1 MLCIQG
7 IHCIA
12 KGEILND
19 LNEDKGLLLNNEESE
34 GDQIHMTCKLLDT
47 NLFVFEKNFS
57 RLSNLVKNKKNQMA

>member
-1 MLCIQG
+1 M
-7 IHCIA
+7 
-12 KGEILND
+12 ND